1 MKPEKLKELAINS
14 LEDLK
19 AKDLVVLDVREIAS
33 FTDYM
38 IIASGTS
45 DRHLKAMGNQIHVDA
60 KNAGVPP
67 ISTEGKESRDWV
79 LVDLGNVIIHIMRP
93 EIRERFELE
102 KLWQPIKPED
112 KKQTEAE

>member
-19 AKDLVVLDVREIAS
+19 AKDLVVLDVREVAS

-38 IIASGTS
+38 IVVSGTS
-45 DRHLKAMGNQIHVDA
+45 DRHLKAMANQVHIDA
-60 KNAGVPP
+60 KKAGVPP

-79 LVDLGNVIIHIMRP
+79 LVDLGDVIIHIMRP
-93 EIRERFELE
+93 ETREKFELE
-102 KLWQPIKPED
+102 KLWQQIDPVR
-112 KKQTEAE
+112 